1 MYSYINNNLHCE
13 NVNISELYNEIGS
26 SFYCYSSEILENQFT
41 KISDAFKGKDCT
53 VCYSLKANSNQSIIK
68 TFSLMGSGADVVSL
82 GELKRAL
89 KENIPTDKIVFS
101 GVGKT
106 TEEIDYAIN
115 QEIMMINIESIPEL
129 KKISERASSL
139 NKIAPIS
146 IRINPDIV
154 AGDNEKI
161 STGKKQD
168 KFGINI
174 GESLNVYELANS
186 LNNIK
191 IKGIDIHIGSQI
203 NSLDPFEK
211 AFDNLAEIIQ
221 NLESKNINIDIIDV
235 GGGIGVNYND
245 DKTININDYSRLISK
260 KFDHL
265 NKKIVLEPG
274 RFLTAE
280 SGILVT
286 KILYIKRTELKN
298 FLIVDTAMN
307 DFIRPSLYGAL
318 HNIIPLTEDT
328 ENIRSETFDVVGP
341 VCETGDYFVKDYKI
355 SNIKEGDLL
364 AITYVGA
371 YGSVLSSNYNSRESL
386 PEILI
391 KGAEHSVI
399 RNRIN
404 INNLIGQ
411 DEIAKWL

>member
-1 MYSYINNNLHCE
+1 
-13 NVNISELYNEIGS
+13 
-26 SFYCYSSEILENQFT
+26 
-41 KISDAFKGKDCT
+41 
-53 VCYSLKANSNQSIIK
+53 
-68 TFSLMGSGADVVSL
+68 
-82 GELKRAL
+82 
-89 KENIPTDKIVFS
+89 
-101 GVGKT
+101 
-106 TEEIDYAIN
+106 
-115 QEIMMINIESIPEL
+115 MMINIESIPEL

-174 GESLNVYELANS
+174 EESLNVYELANS

-211 AFDNLAEIIQ
+211 AFDNLVEIIQ
-221 NLESKNINIDIIDV
+221 NLKSKNINIDIIDV

-245 DKTININDYSRLISK
+245 DKTININDYAKLISK

-286 KILYIKRTELKN
+286 KVLYIKKTEPKN
-298 FLIVDTAMN
+298 FLIVDAAMN

-318 HNIIPLTEDT
+318 HNIIPLIEDT
-328 ENIRSETFDVVGP
+328 ANIRSETFDVVGP

-355 SNIKEGDLL
+355 SNVKEGDLL

-386 PEILI
+386 PEVLI

-399 RNRIN
+399 RNRIT

-411 DEIAKWL
+411 DEIANWL